1 MDKLQVLCIDDQ
13 AEVGAAVSK
22 DLQGLIGHVDLINCD
37 SALEA
42 SAVLEQLDSRGEYI
56 ALIICD
62 QVMPVKNG
70 VDFMAE
76 IKGEERYQF
85 TQMILLTGQATHQDT
100 IRAINEV
107 HVDAYVS
114 KPWESEVLNQVVR
127 QALARYVLRSGL
139 DYLDYMSVIDQ
150 NVLYRELRR
159 I

>member
-22 DLQGLIGHVDLINCD
+22 DLQGLSDHVDLINCD
-37 SALEA
+37 SALDA
-42 SAVLEQLDSRGEYI
+42 NAVLDQLDSRGEYI

-76 IKGEERYQF
+76 IKQEERFKF
-85 TQMILLTGQATHQDT
+85 TQTILLTGQATHQDT

-107 HVDAYVS
+107 HVDAYIS
-114 KPWESEVLNQVVR
+114 KPWDNEILTQVVK
-127 QALARYVLRSGL
+127 QSLARYVLRSGL
-139 DYLDYMSVIDQ
+139 DYLDYMPVIDQ
-150 NVLYRELRR
+150 AVLYRELRR